1 MHEQEQK
8 IAQERG
14 RLGALKD
21 GRHNAGFDLDIDAR
35 VLQGL
40 LQIRIR
46 LQQRLILLELGAA
59 LSDDAI
65 ASCQVYQGL
74 GISSCRCSAPQSSPP
89 LPLCG
94 QRGASLTA
102 PLPLPY
108 ACRSTPAS
116 IHAHA
121 CTSVRPGSL
130 PQKKYERRQERSLN
144 FRNWGNDASIF
155 C

>member
-1 MHEQEQK
+1 M
-8 IAQERG
+8 AQERG

-46 LQQRLILLELGAA
+46 LQQPLILLELGAD

-65 ASCQVYQGL
+65 ASCQLYQGF

-89 LPLCG
+89 LPYTCK
-94 QRGASLTA
+94 
-102 PLPLPY
+102 
-108 ACRSTPAS
+108 STPAS

-121 CTSVRPGSL
+121 CTSIRPGSL
-130 PQKKYERRQERSLN
+130 RQKKYERRQETSLN